1 MTARAPRINEG
12 GEERKENMEGIELG
26 DKVLRV
32 SADHTNGRVGFVIE
46 INEAG
51 RLRVAWEGHAR
62 TWVQP
67 KCVVKVR
74 SNE

>member
-1 MTARAPRINEG
+1 MSEF
-12 GEERKENMEGIELG
+12 KSG
-26 DKVLRV
+26 DKVRRV
-32 SADHTNGRVGFVIE
+32 STDYTNGREGIVIE

-62 TWVQP
+62 TWVKP
-67 KCVVKVR
+67 KCVVKLR